1 MATIFTKIING
12 EIPFENKAVKQQ
24 TAFVSDFPYFDTGA
38 TLHYTTNNG
47 DYICLGVVDNSEELK
62 EYYLK
67 TASEEDIK
75 ETVIVTDSIIKV
87 NDSIKIK
94 VEHLDSIKNAKVIE
108 VQTLDND
115 STLKLFYKL
124 VSE

>member
-1 MATIFTKIING
+1 MIDDIKKFFIGLCYIAGCYLVIIAVVIIYNYSKKIIN
-12 EIPFENKAVKQQ
+12 N
-24 TAFVSDFPYFDTGA
+24 
-38 TLHYTTNNG
+38 
-47 DYICLGVVDNSEELK
+47 VDNTK
-62 EYYLK
+62 EN
-67 TASEEDIK
+67 
-75 ETVIVTDSIIKV
+75 VILTDSIIKL

>member
-1 MATIFTKIING
+1 MNDSTNLFDKFLLIVICVIIGFIAGIMTIYKYECNTRTPIDN
-12 EIPFENKAVKQQ
+12 N
-24 TAFVSDFPYFDTGA
+24 VSIDS
-38 TLHYTTNNG
+38 LTT
-47 DYICLGVVDNSEELK
+47 I
-62 EYYLK
+62 
-67 TASEEDIK
+67 
-75 ETVIVTDSIIKV
+75 

-115 STLKLFYKL
+115 STLKLFYEL

>member
-1 MATIFTKIING
+1 MIDDIKKFFIGLCYIAGCYLVIIGLVITYKYSIKIIN
-12 EIPFENKAVKQQ
+12 N
-24 TAFVSDFPYFDTGA
+24 
-38 TLHYTTNNG
+38 
-47 DYICLGVVDNSEELK
+47 VDNTK
-62 EYYLK
+62 EN
-67 TASEEDIK
+67 
-75 ETVIVTDSIIKV
+75 VILTDSIIKV

-108 VQTLDND
+108 VQTFDND

>member
-1 MATIFTKIING
+1 MIDNIKRFFIGLCYVVGCYLVIIAVVIIYSYGKKIIN
-12 EIPFENKAVKQQ
+12 N
-24 TAFVSDFPYFDTGA
+24 
-38 TLHYTTNNG
+38 
-47 DYICLGVVDNSEELK
+47 
-62 EYYLK
+62 
-67 TASEEDIK
+67 EEDIK
-75 ETVIVTDSIIKV
+75 ENVIVTDSIIKV

>member
-1 MATIFTKIING
+1 MIDNIKKFFIGLCYVVGCYLVILAVVIIYSYSKKIIN
-12 EIPFENKAVKQQ
+12 N
-24 TAFVSDFPYFDTGA
+24 
-38 TLHYTTNNG
+38 
-47 DYICLGVVDNSEELK
+47 EE
-62 EYYLK
+62 Y
-67 TASEEDIK
+67 IK
-75 ETVIVTDSIIKV
+75 ENVTIADSIIKV

-115 STLKLFYKL
+115 STLKLFYEL

>member
-1 MATIFTKIING
+1 MIDNIKKFFIGLCYVVGCYLVLLAVVIIYSYSKKIIN
-12 EIPFENKAVKQQ
+12 N
-24 TAFVSDFPYFDTGA
+24 
-38 TLHYTTNNG
+38 
-47 DYICLGVVDNSEELK
+47 
-62 EYYLK
+62 
-67 TASEEDIK
+67 EEDIK
-75 ETVIVTDSIIKV
+75 ENVTVTDSIIKV

-94 VEHLDSIKNAKVIE
+94 IEHLDSIKNAKVIE

>member
-1 MATIFTKIING
+1 MNDSTNLFNKFLLIIICVIIGFVTGVMTLYKYECDTRTPIENNVSIDSLTTI
-12 EIPFENKAVKQQ
+12 
-24 TAFVSDFPYFDTGA
+24 
-38 TLHYTTNNG
+38 
-47 DYICLGVVDNSEELK
+47 
-62 EYYLK
+62 
-67 TASEEDIK
+67 
-75 ETVIVTDSIIKV
+75 

>member
-1 MATIFTKIING
+1 MIDNIKKFFIGLCYVVGCYLVLLAVVIIYSYSKKIIN
-12 EIPFENKAVKQQ
+12 N
-24 TAFVSDFPYFDTGA
+24 
-38 TLHYTTNNG
+38 
-47 DYICLGVVDNSEELK
+47 
-62 EYYLK
+62 
-67 TASEEDIK
+67 EEDIK
-75 ETVIVTDSIIKV
+75 ENVIVTDSIIKV

>member
-1 MATIFTKIING
+1 MIDDIKKFFVGLCYIAGCYLVILGLVITYKYSIKIINN
-12 EIPFENKAVKQQ
+12 EDTVKEN
-24 TAFVSDFPYFDTGA
+24 
-38 TLHYTTNNG
+38 
-47 DYICLGVVDNSEELK
+47 
-62 EYYLK
+62 
-67 TASEEDIK
+67 
-75 ETVIVTDSIIKV
+75 VILTDSIIKV

>member
-1 MATIFTKIING
+1 MIDNIKRFFIGLCYVVGCYLIIIAVVIIYNYSKKIIN
-12 EIPFENKAVKQQ
+12 N
-24 TAFVSDFPYFDTGA
+24 
-38 TLHYTTNNG
+38 
-47 DYICLGVVDNSEELK
+47 
-62 EYYLK
+62 
-67 TASEEDIK
+67 EEDIK
-75 ETVIVTDSIIKV
+75 ENVIVTDSIIKV

-108 VQTLDND
+108 VHTLDND

>member
-1 MATIFTKIING
+1 MINNIKRFFIGLCYVVGCYLIIITVVIIYNYSKKIIN
-12 EIPFENKAVKQQ
+12 N
-24 TAFVSDFPYFDTGA
+24 
-38 TLHYTTNNG
+38 
-47 DYICLGVVDNSEELK
+47 
-62 EYYLK
+62 
-67 TASEEDIK
+67 EEDIK
-75 ETVIVTDSIIKV
+75 ENVTIADSIIKV

>member
-1 MATIFTKIING
+1 MIYNIKKFFIGLCYVAGCYLVIIAVVIIYNYSKKIINNK
-12 EIPFENKAVKQQ
+12 EDAKEN
-24 TAFVSDFPYFDTGA
+24 
-38 TLHYTTNNG
+38 
-47 DYICLGVVDNSEELK
+47 
-62 EYYLK
+62 
-67 TASEEDIK
+67 
-75 ETVIVTDSIIKV
+75 VIITDSIIKV

>member
-1 MATIFTKIING
+1 MIDNIKRFFIGLCYVVGCYLVILAVVIIYTYSKKIINN
-12 EIPFENKAVKQQ
+12 EEN
-24 TAFVSDFPYFDTGA
+24 
-38 TLHYTTNNG
+38 
-47 DYICLGVVDNSEELK
+47 
-62 EYYLK
+62 
-67 TASEEDIK
+67 IK
-75 ETVIVTDSIIKV
+75 ENVIVTDSIIKV

>member
-1 MATIFTKIING
+1 MIDNIKKFFIGLCYVVGCYLVVLAVVVIYSYSKKIINT
-12 EIPFENKAVKQQ
+12 ENTVKE
-24 TAFVSDFPYFDTGA
+24 
-38 TLHYTTNNG
+38 N
-47 DYICLGVVDNSEELK
+47 
-62 EYYLK
+62 
-67 TASEEDIK
+67 
-75 ETVIVTDSIIKV
+75 VTIADSIIKV

>member
-1 MATIFTKIING
+1 MIDDIKKFFIGLCYIAGCYLVILGLVITYKYSIKIINN
-12 EIPFENKAVKQQ
+12 EDTVKEN
-24 TAFVSDFPYFDTGA
+24 
-38 TLHYTTNNG
+38 
-47 DYICLGVVDNSEELK
+47 
-62 EYYLK
+62 
-67 TASEEDIK
+67 
-75 ETVIVTDSIIKV
+75 VILTDSIIKI